1 MMKRMLLTT
10 VASFLFVLSASAAGP
25 NIIYILADDMGVGD
39 VKAYNPDCKFPTPNL
54 DRLAADG
61 I

>member
-10 VASFLFVLSASAAGP
+10 AASFLFVLSASAAGP

-39 VKAYNPDCKFPTPNL
+39 VKAYNPDC
-54 DRLAADG
+54 
-61 I
+61 

>member
-10 VASFLFVLSASAAGP
+10 AASFLFVLSASAAGP

-39 VKAYNPDCKFPTPNL
+39 VKAYNPDLQVSYAKPGPVSC
-54 DRLAADG
+54 
-61 I
+61 